1 MLIDMNFSPELIAGT
16 VVSIGCGLAAWAYNR
31 QDNAHKEMV
40 KQVAE
45 KASAVE
51 LVKAREEF
59 HNRITIIQ
67 DHVSR
72 EAEKAEAR
80 RERDVSSLRDE
91 MNGLGDRLTK
101 RLDQIVDLIV
111 GKS

>member
-1 MLIDMNFSPELIAGT
+1 MIIDMHFSPELIAAT
-16 VVSIGCGLAAWAYNR
+16 VVSIFCGLSAWAYKR
-31 QDNAHKEMV
+31 QDEAHKKMV
-40 KQVAE
+40 DDVAK
-45 KASAVE
+45 KATAEE
-51 LVKAREEF
+51 LKSAREEF

-67 DHVSR
+67 DQQSR
-72 EAEKAEAR
+72 ESEKAEAR

-111 GKS
+111 GAK